1 MRQIVFPEWIQKIAA
16 AVLETLVP
24 PQPFPSAQEQEFRT
38 AHAKRFLPHRRATLL
53 ITLFTWSI
61 FAYWDWISYEAQTWI
76 YTTQMF
82 VIIMAI
88 RLAGAIALGICLMM
102 FWTRDIHNEKVATAL
117 GIGTSTFCCFGIIA
131 MFFIAPTP
139 VNYQFYFFGLILAVT
154 FTFGLLYIFARPLII
169 QAVVIACFLAVSNQ
183 FHPAFEADFT
193 FAVFFYYFCFC
204 FFGVSHAVRFEVS
217 ERERFVR
224 EQALEE
230 QRQIAN
236 RERHIANEAS
246 IRAEQEAENARRE
259 RQRSVET
266 MTAAAQQREMFIN
279 LLKRKTEERERF
291 IRAAYHDTM
300 QPLAAIGAQAVMMK
314 LDPNLRSNLSATE
327 ALNEIGRSGR
337 DIGDS
342 MRGIYDLFQWDVY
355 KEKLE
360 VVSMKKLL
368 MEIDKRFAEPAK
380 LANLQFRIRHSK
392 TNELYGQSDS
402 AMLKRV
408 IENLVSNAIK
418 YTEQGGIVLGVTDL
432 HNTLRI
438 HIWDTG
444 IGIAPEQQSKIF
456 EEFYQIDEQMP
467 GIGLGLPIVRL
478 LVERLPG
485 HRISFRSQVGRGS
498 HFSIDLPKCE
508 VSAEHDNEQLFNVS
522 MPAISLTGAYV
533 IIVENNK
540 SVLNG
545 LRALFESINCIVR
558 TASNLKD
565 FNKLIENA
573 PDRAPDV
580 VISDYRLRNDQT
592 GIDIDRLIEA
602 HFDWT
607 AVPIVFYS
615 AEFNIPQELLTK
627 PLRYTE
633 RKGIALDSLI
643 TKVQEAVLAGR
654 SARTREEE
662 EIISGN

>member
-1 MRQIVFPEWIQKIAA
+1 MRKIVFPEWIQKIAA

-24 PQPFPSAQEQEFRT
+24 PQPFPPTQELEFRT
-38 AHAKRFLPHRRATLL
+38 AHAKRFLPHRRATILV
-53 ITLFTWSI
+53 TLFTWSI

-82 VIIMAI
+82 VTIMAI
-88 RLAGAIALGICLMM
+88 RLAGAIAIGIVLVL
-102 FWTRDIHNEKVATAL
+102 FWMRDIHNEKVATSL
-117 GIGTSTFCCFGIIA
+117 TVGMSTFCCFGLIA

-139 VNYQFYFFGLILAVT
+139 VNYQFYFFGLILAIT
-154 FTFGLLYIFARPLII
+154 FTFGLTYLFARPLIM
-169 QAVVIACFLAVSNQ
+169 QAAAIACFLVVSNQ
-183 FHPAFEADFT
+183 FYPIFEAKFT

-217 ERERFVR
+217 ERERFIR

-259 RQRSVET
+259 RKRSVET
-266 MTAAAQQREMFIN
+266 MTAAAQQREIFIN
-279 LLKRKTEERERF
+279 LLKRKTEERQRF

-314 LDPNLRSNLSATE
+314 MDPNLRSNLSATE

-368 MEIDKRFAEPAK
+368 IEIDKRFAESAK
-380 LANLQFRIRHSK
+380 LANLQFRVHQSR
-392 TNELYGQSDS
+392 TNELYGKSDS
-402 AMLKRV
+402 AMLKRI
-408 IENLVSNAIK
+408 IENLVSNALK
-418 YTEQGGIVLGVTDL
+418 YTEQGGIVVGAVAL
-432 HNTLRI
+432 HHTLRI
-438 HIWDTG
+438 DIWDTG
-444 IGIAPEQQSKIF
+444 IGIAPEQHSKIF
-456 EEFYQIDEQMP
+456 EEFYQVDEQAP

-485 HRISFRSQVGRGS
+485 HKISFSSQVNRGS
-498 HFSIDLPKCE
+498 HFSIDLPK
-508 VSAEHDNEQLFNVS
+508 SDTPAQYNDEHLLNVS
-522 MPAISLTGAYV
+522 TPAVSLAGAYV

-545 LRALFESINCIVR
+545 LRALFESINCIVC
-558 TASNLKD
+558 TATNLKD

-580 VISDYRLRNDQT
+580 VISDYRLRNNQT
-592 GIDIDRLIEA
+592 GTEVAKLIEE

-615 AEFNIPQELLTK
+615 ADFNIPKEVLAK

-654 SARTREEE
+654 SARAREEE
-662 EIISGN
+662 EIIPSS